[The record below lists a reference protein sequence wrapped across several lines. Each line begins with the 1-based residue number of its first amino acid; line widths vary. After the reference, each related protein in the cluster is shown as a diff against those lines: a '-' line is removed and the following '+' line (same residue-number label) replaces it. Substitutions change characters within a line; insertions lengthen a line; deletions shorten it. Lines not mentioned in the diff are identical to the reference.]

1 MEDSLNS
8 ITTEQAQN
16 GSSLLVVDLDSMPNH
31 TLESEADNSIPPLQ
45 GNYLKIN
52 YPRLRTK
59 LKASFLK
66 LGFLNPLRTIT
77 NWPYKI

>member
-31 TLESEADNSIPPLQ
+31 TLESEADNSIPPLRSYKETMVTFETVLILFHCHFS
-45 GNYLKIN
+45 N
-52 YPRLRTK
+52 
-59 LKASFLK
+59 FLAGRVQSK
-66 LGFLNPLRTIT
+66 F
-77 NWPYKI
+77 

>member
-59 LKASFLK
+59 LKAPF
-66 LGFLNPLRTIT
+66 
-77 NWPYKI
+77 